1 MRRVSGVSSREGT
14 HSRVRTNNQQGQTE
28 QEGWHQYQE
37 ETLQVS
43 GCGTGDT
50 LPGMPVKAPNEARV
64 AELTHTLSP
73 ERARGVCLLLT
84 VT

>member
-1 MRRVSGVSSREGT
+1 MVHELST
-14 HSRVRTNNQQGQTE
+14 TNNQQGQTE

-43 GCGTGDT
+43 GCGTGVT
-50 LPGMPVKAPNEARV
+50 LPGMPVKAPNKAPV
-64 AELTHTLSP
+64 AGFTHTLWT